1 MEFWQLGNTT
11 VRSGMRL
18 KDGVAAFVKAGMTDG
33 GIRGKKAIFVAAMH
47 WAGPESSSSGRIR
60 PIVLAV
66 NGGLPWENW
75 VFFILKLKR
84 NGDFNSLNSE

>member
-18 KDGVAAFVKAGMTDG
+18 KDGVAAFVEAGMTDG
-33 GIRGKKAIFVAAMH
+33 RIRGKEGDIRCRNALGRAGIVKLGTDKTNSVGRKWRAAM
-47 WAGPESSSSGRIR
+47 GKLG
-60 PIVLAV
+60 
-66 NGGLPWENW
+66 
-75 VFFILKLKR
+75 FFILKLKR